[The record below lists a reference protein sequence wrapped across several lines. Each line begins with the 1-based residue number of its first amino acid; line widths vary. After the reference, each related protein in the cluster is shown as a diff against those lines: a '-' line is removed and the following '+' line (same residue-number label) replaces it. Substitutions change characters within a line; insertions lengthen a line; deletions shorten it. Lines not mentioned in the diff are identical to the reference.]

1 MNGITHHVRIA
12 PPVSMKSVT
21 FMATSI
27 AIIEIRD
34 MPIAVLKAALNGIC
48 LLRIMVSRIIDV
60 IRPLKTARLIMAHT
74 GQMTPMN

>member
-48 LLRIMVSRIIDV
+48 LLRIMVSRMIDV
-60 IRPLKTARLIMAHT
+60 IKPLKTARLIMAHT
-74 GQMTPMN
+74 GQIMPMN

>member
-1 MNGITHHVRIA
+1 MNGITHHVRTA

-48 LLRIMVSRIIDV
+48 LLRIMVSRMIDV
-60 IRPLKTARLIMAHT
+60 TKPLKTARLIMAHT
-74 GQMTPMN
+74 GQTMPMN